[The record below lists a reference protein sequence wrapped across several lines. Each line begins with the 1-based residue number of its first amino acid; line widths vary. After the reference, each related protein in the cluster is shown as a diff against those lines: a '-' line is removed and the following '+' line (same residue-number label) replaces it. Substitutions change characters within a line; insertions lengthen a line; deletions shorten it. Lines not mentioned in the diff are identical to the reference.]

1 MEVLIGI
8 TCRNVEHTIGPVLKS
23 ILRLDYPREKM
34 RILVVDSE
42 STDNTVHI
50 IRDVLSRS
58 NVIYYTL
65 RT

>member
-42 STDNTVHI
+42 STDNTI
-50 IRDVLSRS
+50 TYNKRRPQ
-58 NVIYYTL
+58 
-65 RT
+65 